1 MGSYCMK
8 RFDELTKHLNVLKR
22 APGED
27 LENEFIISGII
38 DKFFIQFELSWKVLK
53 QLLLYE
59 GDAVGRTGSPREIIK
74 AAYARY
80 DFIDEE
86 IWLVMLKERNDT
98 SHVYNEEKAKELV
111 EKIVSSYIGEFAK
124 LQREIISR
132 YELVLPTLP

>member
-1 MGSYCMK
+1 MK
-8 RFDELTKHLNVLKR
+8 RFDELTRHLNVLRR
-22 APGED
+22 APEED
-27 LENEFIISGII
+27 LENEFIISGVI

-59 GDAVGRTGSPREIIK
+59 GDDVGRTGSPREIIK

-98 SHVYNEEKAKELV
+98 THIYNEAKAKEMV
-111 EKIVSSYIGEFAK
+111 GKIVDLYIGEFDK
-124 LQREIISR
+124 LQKEIINR
-132 YELVLPTLP
+132 YGQILTTLP

>member
-1 MGSYCMK
+1 MT
-8 RFDELTKHLNVLKR
+8 RHLNVLRR
-22 APGED
+22 APEED
-27 LENEFIISGII
+27 LENEFIISGVI

-74 AAYARY
+74 AAYVRY

-98 SHVYNEEKAKELV
+98 THIYNEAKAKEMV
-111 EKIVSSYIGEFAK
+111 GKIVDLYIGEFDK
-124 LQREIISR
+124 LQKEIINR
-132 YELVLPTLP
+132 YGQILSTLP

>member
-1 MGSYCMK
+1 MK
-8 RFDELTKHLNVLKR
+8 RFDELTRHLNVLRR
-22 APGED
+22 APEED
-27 LENEFIISGII
+27 LENEFIISGVI

-59 GDAVGRTGSPREIIK
+59 GDDVGRTGSPREIIK

-98 SHVYNEEKAKELV
+98 THIYNEAKAKEMV
-111 EKIVSSYIGEFAK
+111 GKIVDLYIGEFDK
-124 LQREIISR
+124 LQKEIISR
-132 YELVLPTLP
+132 YGQILSTLP

>member
-1 MGSYCMK
+1 MK
-8 RFDELTKHLNVLKR
+8 RFDELTRHLNVLRR
-22 APGED
+22 APEED
-27 LENEFIISGII
+27 LENEFIISGVI

-59 GDAVGRTGSPREIIK
+59 GDAVGTTGSPREIIK

-98 SHVYNEEKAKELV
+98 THIYNEAKAKEMV
-111 EKIVSSYIGEFAK
+111 GKIVDLYIGEFDK
-124 LQREIISR
+124 LQKEIINR
-132 YELVLPTLP
+132 YGQILSTLP

>member
-1 MGSYCMK
+1 MK
-8 RFDELTKHLNVLKR
+8 RFNELTRHLNVLKR
-22 APGED
+22 APKED
-27 LENEFIISGII
+27 LENEFIISGVI

-98 SHVYNEEKAKELV
+98 THIYNEAKAKELV
-111 EKIVSSYIGEFAK
+111 GKIVNIYIGEFDK
-124 LQREIISR
+124 IQKEIQNR
-132 YELVLPTLP
+132 YERILPTLP

>member
-1 MGSYCMK
+1 MK
-8 RFDELTKHLNVLKR
+8 RFNELTRHLNVLKR
-22 APGED
+22 APKED
-27 LENEFIISGII
+27 LENEFIISGVI

-98 SHVYNEEKAKELV
+98 THIYNEAKAKELV
-111 EKIVSSYIGEFAK
+111 GKIVNVYIGEFDK
-124 LQREIISR
+124 IQKEIQNR
-132 YELVLPTLP
+132 YERILPTLP

>member
-1 MGSYCMK
+1 MK
-8 RFDELTKHLNVLKR
+8 RFDELTRHLNVLRR
-22 APGED
+22 APEED
-27 LENEFIISGII
+27 LENEFIISGVI

-74 AAYARY
+74 AAYVRY

-98 SHVYNEEKAKELV
+98 THIYNEAKAKEMV
-111 EKIVSSYIGEFAK
+111 GKIVDLYIGEFDK
-124 LQREIISR
+124 LQKEIINR
-132 YELVLPTLP
+132 YGQILSTLP

>member
-8 RFDELTKHLNVLKR
+8 RFDELTKHLTVLKR

-98 SHVYNEEKAKELV
+98 SHVYNEAKAKELV
-111 EKIVSSYIGEFAK
+111 EKIVNSYIGEFDK

>member
-1 MGSYCMK
+1 MK
-8 RFDELTKHLNVLKR
+8 RFDELTRHLNVLRR
-22 APGED
+22 APEED
-27 LENEFIISGII
+27 LENEFIISGVI

-59 GDAVGRTGSPREIIK
+59 GDDVGRTGSPREIIK

-98 SHVYNEEKAKELV
+98 THIYNEAKAKEMV
-111 EKIVSSYIGEFAK
+111 GKIVDLYIGEFDK
-124 LQREIISR
+124 LQKEIISR
-132 YELVLPTLP
+132 YGQILTTLP

>member
-1 MGSYCMK
+1 MK
-8 RFDELTKHLNVLKR
+8 RFDELTRHLNVLRR
-22 APGED
+22 APEED
-27 LENEFIISGII
+27 LENEFIISGVI

-59 GDAVGRTGSPREIIK
+59 GDDVGRTGSPREIIK

-98 SHVYNEEKAKELV
+98 THIYNEAKAKEMV
-111 EKIVSSYIGEFAK
+111 GKIVDLYIGEFDK
-124 LQREIISR
+124 LQKEIINR
-132 YELVLPTLP
+132 YGQILSTLP

>member
-1 MGSYCMK
+1 MK
-8 RFDELTKHLNVLKR
+8 RFDELTRHLNVLRR
-22 APGED
+22 APEED
-27 LENEFIISGII
+27 LKNEFIISGVI

-74 AAYARY
+74 AAYVRY

-98 SHVYNEEKAKELV
+98 THIYNEAKAKEMV
-111 EKIVSSYIGEFAK
+111 GKIVDLYIGEFDK
-124 LQREIISR
+124 LQKEIISR
-132 YELVLPTLP
+132 YGQILSTLP

>member
-1 MGSYCMK
+1 MK

-22 APGED
+22 APKED

-98 SHVYNEEKAKELV
+98 THVYNEEKAKELV
-111 EKIVSSYIGEFAK
+111 GKIVNSYIGEFAK
-124 LQREIISR
+124 LQKEIINR

>member
-124 LQREIISR
+124 LQKEIISR